1 VPLLEIFDDAIWQM
15 ALGERAAVEGVLA
28 QLQPVLAVEIGT
40 AQGACLRRIAAHAQ
54 EAHSFDLEPPSVPL
68 PGNVTLHTGDSHALL
83 PEFLAELA
91 RDGRRVDFVMVDGDH
106 SPDGVRRDLEDLLD
120 SDAVANAVILFH
132 DVANERV
139 RQGIEAVRFDEWAKV
154 AYVDLDWI
162 SGQLFAEPSLRNELW
177 GGIGLVV
184 IDDPTSAKADGSVY
198 ETRYHPSG
206 PLLARVRDLLV
217 ADDTAPPSNTD
228 SPRLA
233 GELDAAHSREVELRA
248 EVLTLSHRIDGA
260 ERALENIKSSLSW
273 RLTEPLRSVKRA
285 AARRR
290 GGPSL

>member
-1 VPLLEIFDDAIWQM
+1 MPLEIFDDAIWQM
-15 ALGERAAVEGVLA
+15 SLGERAAVEGVLA
-28 QLQPVLAVEIGT
+28 QLRPVLAVEIGT

-68 PGNVTLHTGDSHALL
+68 PGNVTLHTGDSHELL
-83 PEFLAELA
+83 PAFLADLA

-106 SPDGVRRDLEDLLD
+106 SAEGVRRDLEDLLD
-120 SDAVANAVILFH
+120 SDAVVRAVILFH

-139 RQGIEAVRFDEWAKV
+139 RQGIEAVRFDEWPKV

-162 SGQLFAEPSLRNELW
+162 SGQLFAEPALRNELW
-177 GGIGLVV
+177 GGLGLVV
-184 IDDPTSAKADGSVY
+184 IDEPARTSANGSVY

-217 ADDTAPPSNTD
+217 ADDEAPPTQSD
-228 SPRLA
+228 SPGLA
-233 GELDAAHSREVELRA
+233 GELDAAQTREAELRA

-273 RLTEPLRSVKRA
+273 RLTQPLRAAKRA
-285 AARRR
+285 AARQPARPPR
-290 GGPSL
+290 